1 MVDPDGSG
9 LPTSALGVDSV
20 WINRVRTLF
29 LESAGAS
36 RDCMSGPT
44 SDGCPDTREEI
55 RSWAMAFD

>member
-1 MVDPDGSG
+1 MGDPDGSG
-9 LPTSALGVDSV
+9 LPTSALGVVSV

-44 SDGCPDTREEI
+44 SDGCPDTRGEI
-55 RSWAMAFD
+55 